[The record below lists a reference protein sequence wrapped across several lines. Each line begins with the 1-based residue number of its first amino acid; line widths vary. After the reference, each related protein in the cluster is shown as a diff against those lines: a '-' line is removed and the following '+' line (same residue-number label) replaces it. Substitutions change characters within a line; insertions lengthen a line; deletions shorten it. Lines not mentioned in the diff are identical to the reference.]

1 MAGLGGSSGGATGA
15 IRAGRAY
22 VEAFLDSNKLDRG
35 LKALRSKFAALGSSL
50 QNIGLKSIMGGAG
63 LAAPLALATNTF
75 IGFDDAIR
83 AAKAAVG
90 ASNEEFARLEQLAR
104 QLGRTTSYTATD
116 VAALM
121 VELGRAGFSVPQIE
135 RMTEAVLNL
144 ARATGITAP
153 EAAAIMSATIR
164 QFKLD
169 ASQAAQV
176 ADLLTKTANA
186 SFTSVQGI
194 GETLNYAGP
203 VAADLGLTLGDTLAL
218 VGALGN
224 VGIQGSEAGT
234 ALRRLGIIAAAE
246 PEKFAAI
253 GVATKDAGGNL
264 RDLVDILDDVFKATK
279 DMGNADRAK
288 VFNDIFGLLG
298 ITSASA
304 LSSNI
309 RGVRELRDE
318 IAKSG
323 GVAAATAR
331 EMDAGIGGAWR
342 RFKSSVEAVAIAIG
356 EALAPVLME
365 IGGWLGFVASTV
377 VLFINRNRE
386 VVTTVGKVAVALVA
400 GGAAL
405 VALGLLAKVA
415 AVGLGGLLA
424 VLGLVKAAV
433 LFLLSPV
440 GLVTAAVVGL
450 VAAWATMTESGR
462 RTVSELK
469 TLFADLGRTAAQT
482 WTGVVDALK
491 AGNLQ
496 LAGEVATAG
505 LKLAWAE
512 AMEFM
517 TRKWVEFRR
526 SFLSGWAQA
535 SNSFADILLMWRL
548 GVERI
553 LHGHDAANRL
563 AEELG
568 HEWREMIEHENR
580 ENNRAGQD
588 QIDRARQAVEE
599 ARRKLREATDRAAQE
614 RAAAE
619 LQARQEEQR
628 RVEEQRRNGM
638 SHGMAAPM
646 QVAAA
651 VAGGFSSPA
660 LASRLGYSSETF
672 QKKQLAATEGIE
684 KNTREIVDAALR
696 IGDQLRF
703 W

>member
-1 MAGLGGSSGGATGA
+1 MAGLGGSTGGATGA

-35 LKALRSKFAALGSSL
+35 LKALRSKFAALGTSL
-50 QNIGLKSIMGGAG
+50 QTIGLKGIMGGAG

-104 QLGRTTSYTATD
+104 QLGRTTSYSATD
-116 VAALM
+116 VANLM
-121 VELGRAGFSVPQIE
+121 VELGRAGFTVPQIE

-153 EAAAIMSATIR
+153 EAAAIMSSTLR

-169 ASQAAQV
+169 ASQAAEV

-203 VAADLGLTLGDTLAL
+203 VAADLGLSLADTLAL

-264 RDLVDILDDVFKATK
+264 RDLVDILDDVFRATK

-288 VFNDIFGLLG
+288 AFNDIFGLLG

-331 EMDAGIGGAWR
+331 EMDAGVGGAWR
-342 RFKSSVEAVAIAIG
+342 RFKSSVEAVAIAVG
-356 EALAPVLME
+356 EALAPALME
-365 IGGWLGFVASTV
+365 AGQWLGLVANTV
-377 VLFINRNRE
+377 ILFINQNRE
-386 VVTTVGKVAVALVA
+386 VVTTVAKVAVALVA

-405 VALGLLAKVA
+405 VAFGLMAKVTA
-415 AVGLGGLLA
+415 LGLGGVVA

-433 LFLLSPV
+433 AFLLSPV

-450 VAAWATMTESGR
+450 VAAWATMTGSGR
-462 RTVSELK
+462 QTVSELK
-469 TLFADLGRTAAQT
+469 TLFADLGRTATQT
-482 WTGVVDALK
+482 WTGIVDALK

-526 SFLSGWAQA
+526 SFLTGWSQ
-535 SNSFADILLMWRL
+535 SIDSVSDILLAWRL

-553 LHGHDAANRL
+553 LYGHEAAERL
-563 AEELG
+563 AEQLG
-568 HEWREMIEHENR
+568 HEWREMLADEQR
-580 ENNRAGQD
+580 QNNQAGQA
-588 QIDRARQAVEE
+588 QIDAARRAVEE
-599 ARRKLREATDRAAQE
+599 ARQKLREATDRAAQE
-614 RAAAE
+614 RAAAD
-619 LQARQEEQR
+619 LKAREEEQR
-628 RVEEQRRNGM
+628 RLQEQRRNGM
-638 SHGMAAPM
+638 SHGMATPAAM
-646 QVAAA
+646 AA

-660 LASRLGYSSETF
+660 LASRLGYSSESFT
-672 QKKQLAATEGIE
+672 KRQLTAAEQTE
-684 KNTREIVDAALR
+684 KNTREAAKQL
-696 IGDQLRF
+696 GTLLLQLRF
-703 W
+703 N